1 MEYDFQVANF
11 PPPRPSETVVATLY
25 ARNDGDVPLLDA
37 IRRLALGGGGV
48 VSVQPVN
55 EAVQT
60 FVLMSDGVVVKE
72 GE

>member
-1 MEYDFQVANF
+1 MEFDFQLANF
-11 PPPRPSETVVATLY
+11 AARPPETVVATLY

-72 GE
+72 EAK